1 MVHLE
6 IGDGLLSLAK
16 MLSIFESLG
25 IYPRNFSMKQTNWTF
40 VSE

>member
-16 MLSIFESLG
+16 MLSIFGSLG
-25 IYPRNFSMKQTNWTF
+25 IYLTLYGALES
-40 VSE
+40 SG